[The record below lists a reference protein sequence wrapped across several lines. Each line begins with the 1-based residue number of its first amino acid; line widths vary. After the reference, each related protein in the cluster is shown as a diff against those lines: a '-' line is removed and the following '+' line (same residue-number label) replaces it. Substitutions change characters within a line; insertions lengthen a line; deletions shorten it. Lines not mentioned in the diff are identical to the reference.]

1 MDFLAYT
8 SIVVTFRFGMWYK
21 LKMHVQVGSCNELM
35 YVGFELRLQSF
46 SMSYNLLRVEFV
58 AGGGSSICREYKV

>member
-1 MDFLAYT
+1 
-8 SIVVTFRFGMWYK
+8 
-21 LKMHVQVGSCNELM
+21 MHVQVGSCNELM

-46 SMSYNLLRVEFV
+46 SMSYNLLRVKFV